1 MSGISLCVKT
11 RYPLEALKVLREARA
26 DSSARHLAS
35 AEGKARSAAAELA
48 RTEAELAKARAAN
61 AEAARQTRRELEAGL
76 TRVADL
82 MQAGDF
88 ARAGVAR
95 EQCLSDAERA
105 ARRRDQEAARARQAA
120 QLALGGAH
128 SELSALER
136 HRDEWSLAR
145 AREGAAEEEE
155 AALERWNAERFGPGR
170 R

>member
-1 MSGISLCVKT
+1 
-11 RYPLEALKVLREARA
+11 LKVLREARA
-26 DSSARHLAS
+26 DSSARHLAA
-35 AEGKARSAAAELA
+35 AESKARVAAAELA
-48 RTEAELAKARAAN
+48 RTESELGKVRATN

-95 EQCLSDAERA
+95 EQCLCDAERA
-105 ARRRDQEAARARQAA
+105 ARRRDQEGARARQAA
-120 QLALGGAH
+120 QLTLGAARA
-128 SELSALER
+128 ELSALER
-136 HRDEWSLAR
+136 HHDAFRAAR